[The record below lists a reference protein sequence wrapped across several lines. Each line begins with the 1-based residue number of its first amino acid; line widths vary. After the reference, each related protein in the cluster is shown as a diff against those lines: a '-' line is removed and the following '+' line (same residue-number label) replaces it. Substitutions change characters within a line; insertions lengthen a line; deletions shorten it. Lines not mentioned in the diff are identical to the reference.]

1 MLASSSTVKTYCTSK
16 LAFEQPEKHSFR
28 KLETIFTKV
37 RKDFYFIFFA
47 VRRSYHCQM
56 DILIILKKKR
66 LTETFFFLGRFNA
79 HEEVTRKQR

>member
-37 RKDFYFIFFA
+37 RKDFYFIFLPCDGHIT
-47 VRRSYHCQM
+47 VRWIY
-56 DILIILKKKR
+56 
-66 LTETFFFLGRFNA
+66 
-79 HEEVTRKQR
+79 